1 MSQPEEGSSE
11 PRPVDDN
18 EIFVKNIGGV
28 KKSRLYGI
36 DSEISTYCSIASFS
50 GTSLATGHSHE
61 LEDRLQLVQEEN
73 KLLRDQF
80 QDLQD
85 QHQIIQEQNEKIQE
99 QNQKMQEEMHKQ
111 MQEEMRKQIQE
122 MQRQMHEQMKTQLA
136 AFFRG
141 DNDQ

>member
-18 EIFVKNIGGV
+18 EIFVKDVGGV

-36 DSEISTYCSIASFS
+36 GSEISTYCSIASFS
-50 GTSLATGHSHE
+50 GTSPATGHSHE
-61 LEDRLQLVQEEN
+61 LEDKLQLVQEEN

-80 QDLQD
+80 KDLQK
-85 QHQIIQEQNEKIQE
+85 QNEKV
-99 QNQKMQEEMHKQ
+99 QEEMHKQ
-111 MQEEMRKQIQE
+111 MQEEMCKQMQE
-122 MQRQMHEQMKTQLA
+122 MQRQMQEQMKSQLA